1 MKYVYDATG
10 VLFLILGVVA
20 LMGLVKILFLDT
32 RKKKPSGD

>member
-1 MKYVYDATG
+1 MKYVSDAQSI
-10 VLFLILGVVA
+10 LFLILGVVA